1 MWENVDLS
9 RLDPEI
15 RRILR
20 DLREEQGG
28 LPERYADYADELGV

>member
-15 RRILR
+15 RRT
-20 DLREEQGG
+20 LRE
-28 LPERYADYADELGV
+28 PERYADYADELGV